1 MAELTSLFSP
11 IQLGK
16 KCTVRNRILQ
26 SGHVTGYGE
35 HGLPSDRH
43 VRYYEARAK
52 GGIGLIVMEA
62 VAVSPHGQI
71 IHHVVQGWRDEVVP
85 WFRKISD
92 AVHAHG
98 AKMFCQAWHNG
109 NKNSGYFSWT
119 QAQSCSDVPSPAIG
133 EVPEAMDE
141 EDIREA
147 IRQYA
152 DFCLRLQAGGYDG
165 VELHFGHGYLP
176 QQFLSP
182 FENIRKDRYGGSLEN
197 RMRFGLELIDAV
209 RKAVGPDFVVGLRTS
224 ADEMVPKGLTLD
236 DMKEIAPIWAR
247 TGQIDYLN
255 MTIGTYKSLAP
266 LIAPMMVPP
275 RPFVF
280 YAAEIKQL
288 VELPVFA
295 AIRINDPVTANEII
309 KNNEA
314 DMVVMTRATICDPE
328 MPNKA
333 REGRLDDVRLCV
345 ACNEGCWERITQRD
359 PITCMQNPE
368 AGREGTFRIT
378 PAPSPKKI
386 LVAGGGVAGMEA
398 AIVAKQRGHRVTLC
412 EKTGE
417 LGGAVLIWSRAPA
430 RQEAAQTIRFMKHE
444 LERLGVEV
452 RLDTEVTLA
461 LVEKEKPDA
470 VIVATGAT
478 TIDKPAPDVVGPDAA
493 IEIAV
498 GAHVVTAEDVLDGKV
513 QAGRRVVIADQQ
525 NYMKGLVTA
534 EVLADQGKE
543 VTVIMPLP
551 FRLLGN
557 NPYDMDGPTH
567 VIQVMNLTA
576 KGVKRVSDF
585 EVKKARPGKVVI
597 RNVFTEQEQ
606 ELDADT
612 LVLSYWRKA
621 DKKLYGELKGR
632 VKELYKVG
640 DCVASRRLINAI
652 YEGYKTAMD
661 I

>member
-1 MAELTSLFSP
+1 MTELGPLFSP
-11 IQLGK
+11 ITLRN
-16 KCTVRNRILQ
+16 CVIRNRILQ
-26 SGHVTGYGE
+26 SGHVTGFGE
-35 HGLPSDRH
+35 HGLPTERH
-43 VRYYEARAK
+43 LRYYETRAK

-62 VAVSPHGQI
+62 VAISPHGHI
-71 IHHVVQGWRDEVVP
+71 IPHVVQGWRDEVIP
-85 WFRKISD
+85 WFRRISD

-98 AKMFCQAWHNG
+98 AKIFCQAWHNG
-109 NKNSGYFSWT
+109 NKNSSYYSWT
-119 QAQSCSDVPSPAIG
+119 NSESCSDVPCPAIG
-133 EVPEAMDE
+133 EVPDILDE
-141 EDIREA
+141 EGIRKV
-147 IRQYA
+147 IRQYV

-182 FENIRKDRYGGSLEN
+182 FTNIRKDRYGGSLEN
-197 RMRFGLELIDAV
+197 RMRFGLEVIDAV
-209 RKAVGPDFVVGLRTS
+209 RRAVAGDFVVGLRTS

-236 DMKEIAPIWAR
+236 DMKEIMPIWAR

-255 MTIGTYKSLAP
+255 VTIATYKSLAP
-266 LIAPMMVPP
+266 VIAPMMVPP
-275 RPFVF
+275 RSFVF
-280 YAAEIKQL
+280 YASEIKQ
-288 VELPVFA
+288 VVDIPVFA
-295 AIRINDPVTANEII
+295 AIRINDPVMANDII

-333 REGRLDDVRLCV
+333 REGRVDDVRMCI

-368 AGREGTFRIT
+368 TGREGIFKIL
-378 PAPSPKKI
+378 PAPNPRKI

-398 AIVAKQRGHRVTLC
+398 AIVARQRGHQVVLC

-417 LGGAVLIWSRAPA
+417 LGGAVLIWTKAPA
-430 RQEAAQTIRFMKHE
+430 RQEASQTVRFMKHE

-452 RLDTEVTLA
+452 RLNTQVTPA
-461 LVEKEKPDA
+461 LVETERPDA

-478 TIDKPAPDVVGPDAA
+478 TVENPLPDVVGPDAA
-493 IEIAV
+493 IEIER
-498 GAHVVTAEDVLDGKV
+498 GAHVVTAEDVLDGKA
-513 QAGRRVVIADQQ
+513 QTGQRVVVADFQ

-567 VIQVMNLTA
+567 VIQLVNLTA
-576 KGVKRVSDF
+576 KKVKRVSDF
-585 EVKKARPGKVVI
+585 EVKRARPGKVTI

-606 ELDADT
+606 DLDADT

-621 DKKLYGELKGR
+621 DKKLYNELQGK
-632 VKELYKVG
+632 VKELHKIG

-652 YEGYKTAMD
+652 YEGYKVAME

>member
-1 MAELTSLFSP
+1 MTELGPLFSP
-11 IQLGK
+11 ITLRN
-16 KCTVRNRILQ
+16 CVIRNRILQ
-26 SGHVTGYGE
+26 SGHVTGFGE
-35 HGLPSDRH
+35 HGLPTERH
-43 VRYYEARAK
+43 LRYYETRAK

-62 VAVSPHGQI
+62 VAISPHGHI
-71 IHHVVQGWRDEVVP
+71 IPHVVQGWRDEVIP
-85 WFRKISD
+85 WFRRISD

-98 AKMFCQAWHNG
+98 AKIFCQAWHNG
-109 NKNSGYFSWT
+109 NKNSSYYSWT
-119 QAQSCSDVPSPAIG
+119 NSESCSDVPCPAIG
-133 EVPEAMDE
+133 EVPDILDE
-141 EDIREA
+141 EGIRKV
-147 IRQYA
+147 IRQYV

-182 FENIRKDRYGGSLEN
+182 FTNIRKDRYGGSLEN
-197 RMRFGLELIDAV
+197 RMRFGLEVIDAV
-209 RKAVGPDFVVGLRTS
+209 RRAVAGDFVVGLRTS

-236 DMKEIAPIWAR
+236 DMKEIMPIWAR

-255 MTIGTYKSLAP
+255 VTIATYKSLAP
-266 LIAPMMVPP
+266 VIAPMMVPP
-275 RPFVF
+275 RSFVF
-280 YAAEIKQL
+280 YASEIKQ
-288 VELPVFA
+288 VVDIPVFA
-295 AIRINDPVTANEII
+295 AIRINDPVMANDII

-333 REGRLDDVRLCV
+333 REGRVDDVRMCI

-368 AGREGTFRIT
+368 TGREGIFKIL
-378 PAPSPKKI
+378 PAPNPRKI

-398 AIVAKQRGHRVTLC
+398 AIVARQRGHQVVLC

-417 LGGAVLIWSRAPA
+417 LGGAVLIWTKAPA
-430 RQEAAQTIRFMKHE
+430 RQEASQTVRFMKHE

-452 RLDTEVTLA
+452 RLNTQVTPA
-461 LVEKEKPDA
+461 LVETERPDA

-478 TIDKPAPDVVGPDAA
+478 TVENPLPDVVGPDAA
-493 IEIAV
+493 IEIER
-498 GAHVVTAEDVLDGKV
+498 GAHVVTAEDVLDGKA
-513 QAGRRVVIADQQ
+513 QTGQRVVVADFQ

-567 VIQVMNLTA
+567 VIQLVNLTA
-576 KGVKRVSDF
+576 KKVKRVSDF
-585 EVKKARPGKVVI
+585 EVKRARPGKVTI

-606 ELDADT
+606 DLDADT

-621 DKKLYGELKGR
+621 DKKLYNELQGK
-632 VKELYKVG
+632 VKELHKIG
-640 DCVASRRLINAI
+640 DCVASRRLINAV
-652 YEGYKTAMD
+652 YEGYKVAME

>member
-1 MAELTSLFSP
+1 MTELGQLFSP
-11 IQLGK
+11 ITLRN
-16 KCTVRNRILQ
+16 CVIRNRILQ
-26 SGHVTGYGE
+26 SGHVTGFGE
-35 HGLPSDRH
+35 HGLPTERH
-43 VRYYEARAK
+43 LRYYETRAK

-62 VAVSPHGQI
+62 VAISPHGHI
-71 IHHVVQGWRDEVVP
+71 IPHVVQGWRDEVIP
-85 WFRKISD
+85 WFRRISD

-98 AKMFCQAWHNG
+98 AKIFCQAWHNG
-109 NKNSGYFSWT
+109 NKNSSYYSWT
-119 QAQSCSDVPSPAIG
+119 NSESCSDVPCPAIG
-133 EVPEAMDE
+133 EVPDILDE
-141 EDIREA
+141 EGIRKV
-147 IRQYA
+147 IRQYV

-182 FENIRKDRYGGSLEN
+182 FTNIRKDRYGGSLEN
-197 RMRFGLELIDAV
+197 RMRFGLEVIDAV
-209 RKAVGPDFVVGLRTS
+209 RRAVAGDFVVGLRTS

-236 DMKEIAPIWAR
+236 DMKEIMPIWAR

-255 MTIGTYKSLAP
+255 VTIATYKSLAP
-266 LIAPMMVPP
+266 VIAPMMVPP
-275 RPFVF
+275 RSFVF
-280 YAAEIKQL
+280 YASEIKQ
-288 VELPVFA
+288 VVDIPVFA
-295 AIRINDPVTANEII
+295 AIRINDPVMANDII

-333 REGRLDDVRLCV
+333 REGRVDDVRMCI

-368 AGREGTFRIT
+368 TGREGIFKIL
-378 PAPSPKKI
+378 PAPNPRKI

-398 AIVAKQRGHRVTLC
+398 AIVARQRGHQVVLC

-417 LGGAVLIWSRAPA
+417 LGGAVLIWTKAPA
-430 RQEAAQTIRFMKHE
+430 RQEASQTVRFMKHE

-452 RLDTEVTLA
+452 RLNTQVTPA
-461 LVEKEKPDA
+461 LVETERPDA

-478 TIDKPAPDVVGPDAA
+478 TVENPLPDVVGPDAA
-493 IEIAV
+493 IEIER
-498 GAHVVTAEDVLDGKV
+498 GAHVVTAEDVLDGKA
-513 QAGRRVVIADQQ
+513 QTGQRVVVADFQ

-567 VIQVMNLTA
+567 VIQLVNLTA
-576 KGVKRVSDF
+576 KKVKRVSDF
-585 EVKKARPGKVVI
+585 EVKRARPGKVTI

-606 ELDADT
+606 DLDADT

-621 DKKLYGELKGR
+621 DKKLYNELQGK
-632 VKELYKVG
+632 VKELHKIG

-652 YEGYKTAMD
+652 YEGYKVAME

>member
-1 MAELTSLFSP
+1 MTELGPLFSP
-11 IQLGK
+11 ITLRN
-16 KCTVRNRILQ
+16 CVIRNRILQ
-26 SGHVTGYGE
+26 SGHVTGFGE
-35 HGLPSDRH
+35 HGLPTERH
-43 VRYYEARAK
+43 LRYYETRAK

-62 VAVSPHGQI
+62 VAISPHGHI
-71 IHHVVQGWRDEVVP
+71 IPHVVQGWRDEVIP
-85 WFRKISD
+85 WFHRISD

-98 AKMFCQAWHNG
+98 AKIFCQAWHNG
-109 NKNSGYFSWT
+109 NKNSSYYSWT
-119 QAQSCSDVPSPAIG
+119 NSESCSDVPCPAIG
-133 EVPEAMDE
+133 EVPDILDE
-141 EDIREA
+141 EGIRKV
-147 IRQYA
+147 IRQYV

-182 FENIRKDRYGGSLEN
+182 FTNIRKDRYGGSLEN
-197 RMRFGLELIDAV
+197 RMRFGLEVIDAV
-209 RKAVGPDFVVGLRTS
+209 RRAVAGDFVVGLRTS

-236 DMKEIAPIWAR
+236 DMKEIMPIWAR

-255 MTIGTYKSLAP
+255 VTIATYKSLAP
-266 LIAPMMVPP
+266 VIAPMMVPP
-275 RPFVF
+275 RSFVF
-280 YAAEIKQL
+280 YASEIKQ
-288 VELPVFA
+288 VVDIPVFA
-295 AIRINDPVTANEII
+295 AIRINDPVMANDII

-333 REGRLDDVRLCV
+333 REGRVDDVRMCI

-368 AGREGTFRIT
+368 TGREGIFKIL
-378 PAPSPKKI
+378 PAPNPRKI

-398 AIVAKQRGHRVTLC
+398 AIVARQRGHQVVLC

-417 LGGAVLIWSRAPA
+417 LGGAVLIWTKAPA
-430 RQEAAQTIRFMKHE
+430 RQEASQTVRFMKHE

-452 RLDTEVTLA
+452 RLNTQVTPA
-461 LVEKEKPDA
+461 LVETERPDA

-478 TIDKPAPDVVGPDAA
+478 TVENPLPDVVGPDAA
-493 IEIAV
+493 IEIER
-498 GAHVVTAEDVLDGKV
+498 GAHVVTAEDVLDGKA
-513 QAGRRVVIADQQ
+513 QTGQRVVVADFQ

-567 VIQVMNLTA
+567 VIQLVNLTA
-576 KGVKRVSDF
+576 KKVKRVSDF
-585 EVKKARPGKVVI
+585 EVKRARPGKVTI

-606 ELDADT
+606 DLDADT

-621 DKKLYGELKGR
+621 DKKLYNELQGK
-632 VKELYKVG
+632 VKELHKIG
-640 DCVASRRLINAI
+640 DCVASRRLINAV
-652 YEGYKTAMD
+652 YEGYRVAME

>member
-1 MAELTSLFSP
+1 V
-11 IQLGK
+11 I
-16 KCTVRNRILQ
+16 RNRILQ
-26 SGHVTGYGE
+26 SGHVTGFGE
-35 HGLPSDRH
+35 HGLPTERH
-43 VRYYEARAK
+43 LRYYETRAK

-62 VAVSPHGQI
+62 VAISPHGHI
-71 IHHVVQGWRDEVVP
+71 IPHVVQGWRDEVIP
-85 WFRKISD
+85 WFRRISD

-98 AKMFCQAWHNG
+98 AKIFCQAWHNG
-109 NKNSGYFSWT
+109 NKNSSYYSWT
-119 QAQSCSDVPSPAIG
+119 NSESCSDVPCPAIG
-133 EVPEAMDE
+133 EVPDILDE
-141 EDIREA
+141 EGIRKV
-147 IRQYA
+147 IRQYV

-182 FENIRKDRYGGSLEN
+182 FTNIRKDRYGGSLEN
-197 RMRFGLELIDAV
+197 RMRFGLEVIDAV
-209 RKAVGPDFVVGLRTS
+209 RRAVAGDFVVGLRTS

-236 DMKEIAPIWAR
+236 DMKEIMPIWAR

-255 MTIGTYKSLAP
+255 VTIATYKSLAP
-266 LIAPMMVPP
+266 VIAPMMVPP
-275 RPFVF
+275 RSFVF
-280 YAAEIKQL
+280 YASEIKQ
-288 VELPVFA
+288 VVDIPVFA
-295 AIRINDPVTANEII
+295 AIRINDPVMANDII

-333 REGRLDDVRLCV
+333 REGRVDDVRMCI

-368 AGREGTFRIT
+368 TGREGIFKIL
-378 PAPSPKKI
+378 PAPNPRKI

-398 AIVAKQRGHRVTLC
+398 AIVARQRGHQVVLC

-417 LGGAVLIWSRAPA
+417 LGGAVLIWTKAPA
-430 RQEAAQTIRFMKHE
+430 RQEASQTVRFMKHE

-452 RLDTEVTLA
+452 RLNTQVTPA
-461 LVEKEKPDA
+461 LVETERPDA
-470 VIVATGAT
+470 IIVATGAT
-478 TIDKPAPDVVGPDAA
+478 TVENPLPDVVGPDAA
-493 IEIAV
+493 IEIER
-498 GAHVVTAEDVLDGKV
+498 GAHVVTAEDVLDGKT
-513 QAGRRVVIADQQ
+513 QTGQRVVVADFQ

-567 VIQVMNLTA
+567 VIQLVNLTA
-576 KGVKRVSDF
+576 KKVKRVSDF
-585 EVKKARPGKVVI
+585 EVKRARPGKVTI

-606 ELDADT
+606 DLDADT

-621 DKKLYGELKGR
+621 DKKLYNELQGK
-632 VKELYKVG
+632 VKELHKIG

-652 YEGYKTAMD
+652 YEGYKVAME

>member
-1 MAELTSLFSP
+1 MTELGPLFSP
-11 IQLGK
+11 ITLRN
-16 KCTVRNRILQ
+16 CVIRNRILQ
-26 SGHVTGYGE
+26 SGHVTGFGE
-35 HGLPSDRH
+35 HGLPTERH
-43 VRYYEARAK
+43 LRYYETRAK

-62 VAVSPHGQI
+62 VAISPHGHI
-71 IHHVVQGWRDEVVP
+71 IPHVVQGWRDEVIP
-85 WFRKISD
+85 WFRRISD

-98 AKMFCQAWHNG
+98 AKIFCQAWHNG
-109 NKNSGYFSWT
+109 NKNSSYYSWT
-119 QAQSCSDVPSPAIG
+119 NSESCSDVPCPAIG
-133 EVPEAMDE
+133 EVPDILDE
-141 EDIREA
+141 DGIRKV
-147 IRQYA
+147 IRQYV
-152 DFCLRLQAGGYDG
+152 DFSLRLQAGGYDG

-182 FENIRKDRYGGSLEN
+182 FTNIRKDRYGGSLEN
-197 RMRFGLELIDAV
+197 RMRFGLEVIDAV
-209 RKAVGPDFVVGLRTS
+209 RRAVAGDFVVGLRTS

-236 DMKEIAPIWAR
+236 DMKEIMPIWAR

-255 MTIGTYKSLAP
+255 VTIATYKSLAP
-266 LIAPMMVPP
+266 VIAPMMVPP
-275 RPFVF
+275 RSFVF
-280 YAAEIKQL
+280 YASEIKQ
-288 VELPVFA
+288 VVDIPVFA
-295 AIRINDPVTANEII
+295 AIRINDPVMANDII

-333 REGRLDDVRLCV
+333 REGRVDDVRMCI

-368 AGREGTFRIT
+368 TGREGIFKIL
-378 PAPSPKKI
+378 PAPNPRKI

-398 AIVAKQRGHRVTLC
+398 AIVARQRGHQVVLC

-417 LGGAVLIWSRAPA
+417 LGGAVLIWTKAPA
-430 RQEAAQTIRFMKHE
+430 RQEASQTVRFMKHE

-452 RLDTEVTLA
+452 RLNTQVTPA
-461 LVEKEKPDA
+461 LVETERPDA

-478 TIDKPAPDVVGPDAA
+478 TVENPLPDVVGPDAA
-493 IEIAV
+493 IEIER
-498 GAHVVTAEDVLDGKV
+498 GAHVVTAEDVLDGKA
-513 QAGRRVVIADQQ
+513 QTGQRVVVADFQ

-567 VIQVMNLTA
+567 VIQLVNLTA
-576 KGVKRVSDF
+576 KKVKRVSDF
-585 EVKKARPGKVVI
+585 EVKRARPGKVTI

-606 ELDADT
+606 DLDADT

-621 DKKLYGELKGR
+621 DKKLYNELQGK
-632 VKELYKVG
+632 VKELHKIG
-640 DCVASRRLINAI
+640 DCVASRRLINAV
-652 YEGYKTAMD
+652 YEGYKVAME

>member
-1 MAELTSLFSP
+1 MTELGPLFSP
-11 IQLGK
+11 ITLRN
-16 KCTVRNRILQ
+16 CVIRNRILQ
-26 SGHVTGYGE
+26 SGHVTGFGE
-35 HGLPSDRH
+35 HGLPTERH
-43 VRYYEARAK
+43 LRYYETRAK

-62 VAVSPHGQI
+62 VAISPHGHI
-71 IHHVVQGWRDEVVP
+71 IPHVVQGWRDEVIP
-85 WFRKISD
+85 WFRRISD

-98 AKMFCQAWHNG
+98 AKIFCQAWHNG
-109 NKNSGYFSWT
+109 NKNSSYYSWT
-119 QAQSCSDVPSPAIG
+119 NSESCSDVPCPAIG
-133 EVPEAMDE
+133 EVPDILDE
-141 EDIREA
+141 EGIRKV
-147 IRQYA
+147 IRQYV

-182 FENIRKDRYGGSLEN
+182 FTNIRKDRYGGGLEN
-197 RMRFGLELIDAV
+197 RMRFGLEVIDAV
-209 RKAVGPDFVVGLRTS
+209 RRAVAGDFVVGLRTS

-236 DMKEIAPIWAR
+236 DMKEIMPIWAR

-255 MTIGTYKSLAP
+255 VTIATYKSLAP
-266 LIAPMMVPP
+266 VIAPMMVPP
-275 RPFVF
+275 RSFVF
-280 YAAEIKQL
+280 YASEIKQ
-288 VELPVFA
+288 VVDIPVFA
-295 AIRINDPVTANEII
+295 AIRINDPVMANDII

-333 REGRLDDVRLCV
+333 REGRVDDVRMCI

-368 AGREGTFRIT
+368 TGREGIFKIL
-378 PAPSPKKI
+378 PAPDPRKI

-398 AIVAKQRGHRVTLC
+398 AIVARQRGHQVVLC

-417 LGGAVLIWSRAPA
+417 LGGAVLIWTKAPA
-430 RQEAAQTIRFMKHE
+430 RQEASQTVRFMKHE

-452 RLDTEVTLA
+452 RLNTQVTPA
-461 LVEKEKPDA
+461 LVETERPDA

-478 TIDKPAPDVVGPDAA
+478 TVENPLPDVVGPDAA
-493 IEIAV
+493 IEIER
-498 GAHVVTAEDVLDGKV
+498 GAHVVTAEDVLDGKA
-513 QAGRRVVIADQQ
+513 QTGQRVVVADFQ

-567 VIQVMNLTA
+567 VIQLVNLTA
-576 KGVKRVSDF
+576 KKVKRVSDF
-585 EVKKARPGKVVI
+585 EVKRARPGKVTI

-606 ELDADT
+606 DLDADT

-621 DKKLYGELKGR
+621 DKKLYNELQGK
-632 VKELYKVG
+632 VKELHKIG
-640 DCVASRRLINAI
+640 DCVASRRLINAV
-652 YEGYKTAMD
+652 YEGYKVAME

>member
-1 MAELTSLFSP
+1 MTELGQLFSP
-11 IQLGK
+11 ITLRN
-16 KCTVRNRILQ
+16 CVIRNRILQ
-26 SGHVTGYGE
+26 SGHVTGFGE
-35 HGLPSDRH
+35 HGLPTERH
-43 VRYYEARAK
+43 LRYYETRAK

-62 VAVSPHGQI
+62 VAISPHGHI
-71 IHHVVQGWRDEVVP
+71 IPHVVQGWRDEVIP
-85 WFRKISD
+85 WFRRISD

-98 AKMFCQAWHNG
+98 AKIFCQAWHNG
-109 NKNSGYFSWT
+109 NKNSSYYSWT
-119 QAQSCSDVPSPAIG
+119 NSESCSDVPCPAIG
-133 EVPEAMDE
+133 EVPDILDE
-141 EDIREA
+141 EGIRKV
-147 IRQYA
+147 IRQYV

-182 FENIRKDRYGGSLEN
+182 FTNIRKDRYGGSLEN
-197 RMRFGLELIDAV
+197 RMRFGLEVIDAV
-209 RKAVGPDFVVGLRTS
+209 RRAVAGDFVVGLRTS

-236 DMKEIAPIWAR
+236 DMKEIMPIWAR

-255 MTIGTYKSLAP
+255 VTIATYKSLAP
-266 LIAPMMVPP
+266 VIAPMMVPP
-275 RPFVF
+275 RSFVF
-280 YAAEIKQL
+280 YASEIKQ
-288 VELPVFA
+288 VVDIPVFA
-295 AIRINDPVTANEII
+295 AIRINDPVMANDII

-333 REGRLDDVRLCV
+333 REGRVDDVRMCI

-368 AGREGTFRIT
+368 TGREGIFKIL
-378 PAPSPKKI
+378 PAPNPRKI

-398 AIVAKQRGHRVTLC
+398 AIVARQRGHQVVLC

-417 LGGAVLIWSRAPA
+417 LGGAVLIWTKAPA
-430 RQEAAQTIRFMKHE
+430 RQEASQTVRFMKHE

-452 RLDTEVTLA
+452 RLNTQVTPA
-461 LVEKEKPDA
+461 LVETERPDA
-470 VIVATGAT
+470 IIVATGAT
-478 TIDKPAPDVVGPDAA
+478 TVENPLPDVVGPDAA
-493 IEIAV
+493 IEIER
-498 GAHVVTAEDVLDGKV
+498 GAHVVTAEDVLDGKT
-513 QAGRRVVIADQQ
+513 QTGQRVVVADFQ

-567 VIQVMNLTA
+567 VIQLVNLTA
-576 KGVKRVSDF
+576 KKVKRVSDF
-585 EVKKARPGKVVI
+585 EVKRARPGKVTI

-606 ELDADT
+606 DLDADT

-621 DKKLYGELKGR
+621 DKKLYNELQGK
-632 VKELYKVG
+632 VKELHKIG
-640 DCVASRRLINAI
+640 DCVASRRLINAV
-652 YEGYKTAMD
+652 YEGYRVAME

>member
-1 MAELTSLFSP
+1 MTELGPLFSP
-11 IQLGK
+11 ITLRN
-16 KCTVRNRILQ
+16 CVIRNRILQ
-26 SGHVTGYGE
+26 SGHVTGFGE
-35 HGLPSDRH
+35 HGLPTERH
-43 VRYYEARAK
+43 LRYYETRAK

-62 VAVSPHGQI
+62 VAISPHGHI
-71 IHHVVQGWRDEVVP
+71 IPHVVQGWRDEVIP
-85 WFRKISD
+85 WFRRISD

-98 AKMFCQAWHNG
+98 AKIFCQAWHNG
-109 NKNSGYFSWT
+109 NKNSSYYSWT
-119 QAQSCSDVPSPAIG
+119 NSESCSDVPCPAIG
-133 EVPEAMDE
+133 EVPDILDE
-141 EDIREA
+141 EGIRKV
-147 IRQYA
+147 IRQYV

-182 FENIRKDRYGGSLEN
+182 FTNIRKDRYGGSLEN
-197 RMRFGLELIDAV
+197 RMRFGLEVIDAV
-209 RKAVGPDFVVGLRTS
+209 RRAVAGDFVVGLRTS

-236 DMKEIAPIWAR
+236 DMKEIMPIWAR

-255 MTIGTYKSLAP
+255 VTIATYKSLAP
-266 LIAPMMVPP
+266 VIAPMMVPP
-275 RPFVF
+275 RSFVF
-280 YAAEIKQL
+280 YASEIKQ
-288 VELPVFA
+288 VVDIPVFA
-295 AIRINDPVTANEII
+295 AIRINDPVMANDII

-333 REGRLDDVRLCV
+333 REGRVDDVRMCI

-368 AGREGTFRIT
+368 TGREGIFKIL
-378 PAPSPKKI
+378 PAPNPRKI

-398 AIVAKQRGHRVTLC
+398 AIVARQRGHQVVLC

-417 LGGAVLIWSRAPA
+417 LGGAVLIWTKAPA
-430 RQEAAQTIRFMKHE
+430 RQEASQTVRFMKHE

-452 RLDTEVTLA
+452 RLNTQVTPALVDTER
-461 LVEKEKPDA
+461 PDA

-478 TIDKPAPDVVGPDAA
+478 TIENPLPDVVGPDAA
-493 IEIAV
+493 IEIER
-498 GAHVVTAEDVLDGKV
+498 GAHVVTAEDVLDGKA
-513 QAGRRVVIADQQ
+513 QTGQRVVVADFQ

-567 VIQVMNLTA
+567 VIQLVNLTA
-576 KGVKRVSDF
+576 KKVKRVSDF
-585 EVKKARPGKVVI
+585 EVKRARPGKVTI

-606 ELDADT
+606 DLDADT

-621 DKKLYGELKGR
+621 DKKLYNELQGK
-632 VKELYKVG
+632 VKELHKIG
-640 DCVASRRLINAI
+640 DCVASRRLINAV
-652 YEGYKTAMD
+652 YEGYKVAME

>member
-1 MAELTSLFSP
+1 MTELGQLFSP
-11 IQLGK
+11 ITLRN
-16 KCTVRNRILQ
+16 CVIRNRILQ
-26 SGHVTGYGE
+26 SGHVTGFGE
-35 HGLPSDRH
+35 HGLPTERH
-43 VRYYEARAK
+43 LRYYETRAK

-62 VAVSPHGQI
+62 VAISPHGHI
-71 IHHVVQGWRDEVVP
+71 IPHVVQGWRDEVIP
-85 WFRKISD
+85 WFRRISD

-98 AKMFCQAWHNG
+98 AKIFCQAWHNG
-109 NKNSGYFSWT
+109 NKNSSYYSWT
-119 QAQSCSDVPSPAIG
+119 NSESCSDVPCPAIG
-133 EVPEAMDE
+133 EVPDILDE
-141 EDIREA
+141 EGIRKV
-147 IRQYA
+147 IRQYV

-182 FENIRKDRYGGSLEN
+182 FTNIRKDRYGGSLEN
-197 RMRFGLELIDAV
+197 RMRFGLEVIDAV
-209 RKAVGPDFVVGLRTS
+209 RRAVAGDFVVGLRTS

-236 DMKEIAPIWAR
+236 DMKEIMPIWAR

-255 MTIGTYKSLAP
+255 VTIATYKSLAP
-266 LIAPMMVPP
+266 VIAPMMVPP
-275 RPFVF
+275 RSFVF
-280 YAAEIKQL
+280 YASEIKQ
-288 VELPVFA
+288 VVDIPVFA
-295 AIRINDPVTANEII
+295 AIRINDPVMANDII

-333 REGRLDDVRLCV
+333 REGRVDDVRMCI

-368 AGREGTFRIT
+368 TGREGIFKIL
-378 PAPSPKKI
+378 PAPNPRKI

-398 AIVAKQRGHRVTLC
+398 AIVARQRGHQVVLC

-417 LGGAVLIWSRAPA
+417 LGGAVLIWTKAPA
-430 RQEAAQTIRFMKHE
+430 RQEASQTVRFMKHE

-452 RLDTEVTLA
+452 RLNTQVTPA
-461 LVEKEKPDA
+461 LVETERPDA

-478 TIDKPAPDVVGPDAA
+478 TVENPLPDVVGPDAA
-493 IEIAV
+493 IEIER
-498 GAHVVTAEDVLDGKV
+498 GAHVVTAEDVLDGKT
-513 QAGRRVVIADQQ
+513 QTGQRVVVADFQ

-567 VIQVMNLTA
+567 VIQLVNLTA
-576 KGVKRVSDF
+576 KKVKRVSDF
-585 EVKKARPGKVVI
+585 EVKRARPGKVTI

-606 ELDADT
+606 DLDADT

-621 DKKLYGELKGR
+621 DKKLYNELQGK
-632 VKELYKVG
+632 VKELHKIG

-652 YEGYKTAMD
+652 YEGYKVAME

>member
-1 MAELTSLFSP
+1 MTELGPLFSP
-11 IQLGK
+11 ITLRN
-16 KCTVRNRILQ
+16 CVIRNRILQ
-26 SGHVTGYGE
+26 SGHVTGFGE
-35 HGLPSDRH
+35 HGLPTERH
-43 VRYYEARAK
+43 LRYYETRAK

-62 VAVSPHGQI
+62 VAISPHGHI
-71 IHHVVQGWRDEVVP
+71 IPHVVQGWRDEVIP
-85 WFRKISD
+85 WFRRISD

-98 AKMFCQAWHNG
+98 AKIFCQAWHNG
-109 NKNSGYFSWT
+109 NKNSSYYSWT
-119 QAQSCSDVPSPAIG
+119 NSESCSDVPCPAIG
-133 EVPEAMDE
+133 EVPDILDE
-141 EDIREA
+141 EGIRKV
-147 IRQYA
+147 IRQYV

-182 FENIRKDRYGGSLEN
+182 FTNIRKDRYGGSLEN
-197 RMRFGLELIDAV
+197 RMRFGLEVIDAV
-209 RKAVGPDFVVGLRTS
+209 RRAVAGDFVVGLRTS

-236 DMKEIAPIWAR
+236 DMKEIMPIWAR

-255 MTIGTYKSLAP
+255 VTIATYKSLAP
-266 LIAPMMVPP
+266 VIAPMMVPP
-275 RPFVF
+275 RSFVF
-280 YAAEIKQL
+280 YASEIKQ
-288 VELPVFA
+288 VVDIPVFA
-295 AIRINDPVTANEII
+295 AIRINDPVMANDII

-333 REGRLDDVRLCV
+333 REGRVDDVRMCI

-368 AGREGTFRIT
+368 TGREGIFKIL
-378 PAPSPKKI
+378 PAPNPRKI

-398 AIVAKQRGHRVTLC
+398 AIVARQRGHQVVLC

-417 LGGAVLIWSRAPA
+417 LGGAVLIWTKAPA
-430 RQEAAQTIRFMKHE
+430 RQEASQTVRFMKHE

-452 RLDTEVTLA
+452 RLNTQVTPALVDTER
-461 LVEKEKPDA
+461 PDA

-478 TIDKPAPDVVGPDAA
+478 TIENPLPDVVGPDAA
-493 IEIAV
+493 IEIER
-498 GAHVVTAEDVLDGKV
+498 GAHVVTAEDVLDGKT
-513 QAGRRVVIADQQ
+513 QTGQRVVVADFQ

-567 VIQVMNLTA
+567 VIQLVNLTA
-576 KGVKRVSDF
+576 KKVKRVSDF
-585 EVKKARPGKVVI
+585 EVKRARPGKVTI

-606 ELDADT
+606 DLDADT

-621 DKKLYGELKGR
+621 DKKLYNELQGK
-632 VKELYKVG
+632 VKELHKIG
-640 DCVASRRLINAI
+640 DCVASRRLINAV
-652 YEGYKTAMD
+652 YEGYKVAME

>member
-1 MAELTSLFSP
+1 MTELGPLFSP
-11 IQLGK
+11 ITLRN
-16 KCTVRNRILQ
+16 CVIRNRILQ
-26 SGHVTGYGE
+26 SGHVTGFGE
-35 HGLPSDRH
+35 HGLPTERH
-43 VRYYEARAK
+43 LRYYETRAK

-62 VAVSPHGQI
+62 VAISPHGHI
-71 IHHVVQGWRDEVVP
+71 IPHVVQGWRDEVIP
-85 WFRKISD
+85 WFRRISD

-98 AKMFCQAWHNG
+98 AKIFCQAWHNG
-109 NKNSGYFSWT
+109 NKNSSYYSWT
-119 QAQSCSDVPSPAIG
+119 NSESCSDVPCPAIG
-133 EVPEAMDE
+133 EVP
-141 EDIREA
+141 DILDDDGIRKV
-147 IRQYA
+147 IRQYV
-152 DFCLRLQAGGYDG
+152 DFSLRLQAGGYDG

-182 FENIRKDRYGGSLEN
+182 FTNIRKDRYGGSLEN
-197 RMRFGLELIDAV
+197 RMRFGLEVIDAV
-209 RKAVGPDFVVGLRTS
+209 RRAVAGDFVVGLRTS

-236 DMKEIAPIWAR
+236 DMKEIMPIWAR

-255 MTIGTYKSLAP
+255 VTIATYKSLAP
-266 LIAPMMVPP
+266 VIAPMMVPP
-275 RPFVF
+275 RSFVF
-280 YAAEIKQL
+280 YASEIKQ
-288 VELPVFA
+288 VVDIPVFA
-295 AIRINDPVTANEII
+295 AIRINDPVMANDII

-333 REGRLDDVRLCV
+333 REGRVDDVRMCI

-368 AGREGTFRIT
+368 TGREGIFKIL
-378 PAPSPKKI
+378 PAPNPRKI

-398 AIVAKQRGHRVTLC
+398 AIVARQRGHQVVLC

-417 LGGAVLIWSRAPA
+417 LGGAVLIWTKAPA
-430 RQEAAQTIRFMKHE
+430 RQEASQTVRFMKHE

-452 RLDTEVTLA
+452 RLNTQVTPA
-461 LVEKEKPDA
+461 LVETERPDA

-478 TIDKPAPDVVGPDAA
+478 TVENPLPDVVGPDAA
-493 IEIAV
+493 IEIER
-498 GAHVVTAEDVLDGKV
+498 GAHVVTAEDVLDGKA
-513 QAGRRVVIADQQ
+513 QTGQRVVVADFQ

-567 VIQVMNLTA
+567 VIQLVNLTA
-576 KGVKRVSDF
+576 KKVKRVSDF
-585 EVKKARPGKVVI
+585 EVKRARPGKVTI

-606 ELDADT
+606 DLDADT

-621 DKKLYGELKGR
+621 DKKLYNELQGK
-632 VKELYKVG
+632 VKELHKIG
-640 DCVASRRLINAI
+640 DCVASRRLINAV
-652 YEGYKTAMD
+652 YEGYKVAME